1 MTSMQEGMFW
11 KTSGNIQKAQIGS
24 FADSHLFIH
33 GTNSTW
39 KMECN
44 CYRKTGKLQTFYHQ
58 HVTLLSSRMNPGLK
72 TVYIYFSISSPFF
85 AEI

>member
-39 KMECN
+39 KMDAIVTERQVN
-44 CYRKTGKLQTFYHQ
+44 YRH
-58 HVTLLSSRMNPGLK
+58 
-72 TVYIYFSISSPFF
+72 SITNT
-85 AEI
+85 